1 MPRYK
6 FGIRGV
12 SQKTSV
18 LREKLA
24 WYHLVKH
31 TYIIHDWGGKKRCI
45 FYSWAEVYGI
55 IDEKRGNMLD
65 IFVTSR
71 VRRKIIV
78 VFAKYPDFKTHV
90 RGLAKLIKE
99 DPGNIQRELTRMTEG
114 NFLIMTK
121 KGNTRIYQTNKQFP
135 ILKEL
140 QSIVIKTQKGS
151 KPNKT
156 IG

>member
-1 MPRYK
+1 
-6 FGIRGV
+6 
-12 SQKTSV
+12 
-18 LREKLA
+18 
-24 WYHLVKH
+24 
-31 TYIIHDWGGKKRCI
+31 
-45 FYSWAEVYGI
+45 
-55 IDEKRGNMLD
+55 MLE

-71 VRRKIIV
+71 VRRKILV

-99 DPGNIQRELTRMTEG
+99 DPGNIQRELQRLVDG

-121 KGNTRIYQTNKQFP
+121 KGATRVYQTNKSYP

-140 QSIVIKTQKGS
+140 QSIVIKSQKGNR
-151 KPNKT
+151 PNKT